1 MQSSPSIPPSSQPR
15 KYPWLW
21 DVPFGNE
28 RFDAALNG
36 HGAWPYDERW
46 AMIRL
51 IEYAPYRD
59 LKRMLPKQRFVEM
72 WPDISKNI
80 RAREE
85 REGMEFC
92 YQQLRQDGGTHD

>member
-1 MQSSPSIPPSSQPR
+1 MSLSSQPR

-51 IEYAPYRD
+51 IDYAPYHD
-59 LKRMLPKQRFVEM
+59 LKQMLPKQRFVEM
-72 WPDISKNI
+72 WPHISKKI
-80 RAREE
+80 RPREL
-85 REGMEFC
+85 REGMDFV
-92 YQQLRQDGGTHD
+92 YTWLMRNGGASD